1 MLRKFLPLF
10 AGGLVGLAPMTSI
23 HRQAAAEIICGTG
36 YYLSLGRCVLV
47 PAQPFVVAPVVAPV
61 VVPAPVIVA
70 PVGVVGAE
78 PVYRGGAYYGPNG
91 VNGYRG
97 RYGAGA
103 VSGPNGSYGVRGP
116 GGATYVHTENHGNY
130 YRR

>member
-1 MLRKFLPLF
+1 MLRKVLPLL
-10 AGGLVGLAPMTSI
+10 AGGLVGLAPIASN
-23 HRQAAAEIICGTG
+23 HRPAAAEIICGTG
-36 YYLSLGRCVLV
+36 YYLSMGQCVLV
-47 PAQPFVVAPVVAPV
+47 PAQPFVVAPV

-70 PVGVVGAE
+70 PVGVVSGE
-78 PVYRGGAYYGPNG
+78 PVYLGGAYYGANG

-97 RYGAGA
+97 RYGGGA

-116 GGATYVHTENHGNY
+116 GGATYVHTESHGNY

>member
-1 MLRKFLPLF
+1 MFRNVLPLL
-10 AGGLVGLAPMTSI
+10 AGGLVGLAPIVSS
-23 HRQAAAEIICGTG
+23 HRPVAAAEIICSTG
-36 YYLSLGRCVLV
+36 YYLSAGQCVLV
-47 PAQPFVVAPVVAPV
+47 PAQPFVVAPAPV
-61 VVPAPVIVA
+61 VVAPG
-70 PVGVVGAE
+70 GVVGGE
-78 PVYRGGAYYGPNG
+78 PVYRGGAYYGANG

-97 RYGAGA
+97 RYGGGA

>member
-1 MLRKFLPLF
+1 MLRNFLPLL
-10 AGGLVGLAPMTSI
+10 AGGLVGLAPIASI
-23 HRQAAAEIICGTG
+23 QRPAAAEIICGTG
-36 YYLSLGRCVLV
+36 YYLSVGQCVLV
-47 PAQPFVVAPVVAPV
+47 PAQPFVVDPVVA
-61 VVPAPVIVA
+61 PAPVIVA
-70 PVGVVGAE
+70 PVGAVGGA

>member
-1 MLRKFLPLF
+1 MLRKFLPLL
-10 AGGLVGLAPMTSI
+10 AGGLLLGLPPIVLT
-23 HRQAAAEIICGTG
+23 HRPAVAEIICGTG
-36 YYLSLGRCVLV
+36 YYLSLGQCVLV
-47 PAQPFVVAPVVAPV
+47 PAQPFVVDPV
-61 VVPAPVIVA
+61 VVGPAPVIIA
-70 PVGVVGAE
+70 PGGVVGGA
-78 PVYRGGAYYGPNG
+78 PVYRGGAYYGANG

>member
-1 MLRKFLPLF
+1 MLRKLLPLLT
-10 AGGLVGLAPMTSI
+10 GGLVGFAPI
-23 HRQAAAEIICGTG
+23 AATNLSASAEIVCGTG
-36 YYLSLGRCVLV
+36 YYLSVGQCVLV
-47 PAQPFVVAPVVAPV
+47 PTQPFVVAPAPGI
-61 VVPAPVIVA
+61 VVPVGVA
-70 PVGVVGAE
+70 PVGVVEEG
-78 PVYRGGAYYGPNG
+78 PVYRGGAYYGAYG

>member
-1 MLRKFLPLF
+1 MLCKVLPLL
-10 AGGLVGLAPMTSI
+10 AGSLIGLAPILSSP
-23 HRQAAAEIICGTG
+23 RSAAAEIICGTG
-36 YYLSLGRCVLV
+36 YYLSVGQCVLV
-47 PAQPFVVAPVVAPV
+47 PAQPFVVAPAPLV
-61 VVPAPVIVA
+61 VA
-70 PVGVVGAE
+70 PVGVVA
-78 PVYRGGAYYGPNG
+78 PVYRGGAYYGANG

-116 GGATYVHTENHGNY
+116 GGSTYVHTENHGNY